1 MDDDG
6 VDPSFEAGMEAR
18 AAQEQCLLALL
29 DSRPANVR
37 QAIAER
43 PLVVKRNSAQAARQA
58 REISTDF
65 QDVANRGNLRH
76 PSKVLHPLFAASQI
90 MVNKSFSPL
99 GHSSAACFLCR

>member
-6 VDPSFEAGMEAR
+6 VDPSFEAVMQAR

-29 DSRPANVR
+29 HSRAANVR

-43 PLVVKRNSAQAARQA
+43 PLVVKRNSPQAARQA

-65 QDVANRGNLRH
+65 QE
-76 PSKVLHPLFAASQI
+76 
-90 MVNKSFSPL
+90 
-99 GHSSAACFLCR
+99 LCRKSRQFEASKQSSPPVVRSEPDHGEQKLQPARP